1 MPDPLAGAPPR
12 DRAAVPDD
20 PRDLPGDFPCRREIE
35 IRVADTDAMGHVNN
49 ASYLTYFEMARV
61 GYWEAATGELLPL
74 GVHGAEEGL
83 ILADIRV
90 AFRSPA
96 LYGERLVVE
105 TRVTRLGRTSIG
117 MEHRLTAPASRLA
130 PARLVAVAES
140 VLVTYDYSAT
150 RPVAVPEQVLSAI
163 ERLEG
168 RTLRDEAAG
177 PAEAAG

>member
-1 MPDPLAGAPPR
+1 MLNDAGAGPSR
-12 DRAAVPDD
+12 DRATVPDD
-20 PRDLPGDFPCRREIE
+20 PRDLPGDFPCRRTIE

-61 GYWEAATGELLPL
+61 GYYEAATGQLLPL

-96 LYGERLVVE
+96 LYGEELVVE
-105 TRVTRLGRTSIG
+105 TRVTRIGRTSIA
-117 MEHRLTAPASRLA
+117 MDHRLTAPDSRLA
-130 PARLVAVAES
+130 PARLVATAES
-140 VLVTYDYSAT
+140 VLVTYDYAAAGPIPVPT
-150 RPVAVPEQVLSAI
+150 RLVEGI

-168 RTLRDEAAG
+168 ASRRAAG
-177 PAEAAG
+177 

>member
-1 MPDPLAGAPPR
+1 MASPFGAAPLR
-12 DRAAVPDD
+12 ERAAVPDD
-20 PRDLPGDFPCRREIE
+20 PRDLPGDFPCRREVE

-61 GYWEAATGELLPL
+61 GYYEAATGQLLPL

-96 LYGERLVVE
+96 LYGELLHVE
-105 TRVTRLGRTSIG
+105 TRVTRIGRSSIA
-117 MEHRLTAPASRLA
+117 MEHRITAPVSRLA
-130 PARLVAVAES
+130 PARLIAVAES
-140 VLVTYDYSAT
+140 VLVTYDYAAA
-150 RPVAVPEQVLSAI
+150 RPIPVPTPLVQGI

-168 RTLRDEAAG
+168 ASLRAAG
-177 PAEAAG
+177 

>member
-1 MPDPLAGAPPR
+1 MPNPPSGAPSRERVP
-12 DRAAVPDD
+12 VPDD

-61 GYWEAATGELLPL
+61 GYWEAATGEPLPL

-96 LYGERLVVE
+96 LYGERLIVE

-117 MEHRLTAPASRLA
+117 MEHRLTSPGSHLA
-130 PARLVAVAES
+130 PARLLAVAES
-140 VLVTYDYSAT
+140 VLVTYDYGAGRSV
-150 RPVAVPEQVLSAI
+150 PVPARLVEAV

-168 RTLRDEAAG
+168 RALREGAG
-177 PAEAAG
+177 G